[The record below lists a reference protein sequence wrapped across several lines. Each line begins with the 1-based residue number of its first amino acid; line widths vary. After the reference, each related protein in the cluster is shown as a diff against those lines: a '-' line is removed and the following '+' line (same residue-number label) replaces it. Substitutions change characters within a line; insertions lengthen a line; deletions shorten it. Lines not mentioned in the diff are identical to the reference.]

1 MKWLVLP
8 RVFPEQQVWG
18 SHYGAFSYVISC
30 DHKRGAGADDNEYI
44 DRYAA
49 SAAPLGKLPFVS
61 GRVDLGVYDSFVL
74 AEQAC
79 VRHARQS
86 RQ

>member
-8 RVFPEQQVWG
+8 RVYADMPMWG
-18 SHYGAFSYVISC
+18 SHAGAFSYVISC
-30 DHKRGAGADDNEYI
+30 DRGDGVGEYT

-49 SAAPLGKLPFVS
+49 SAAPLGKLPWVA
-61 GRVDLGVYDSFVL
+61 GRIDLGVYDSFTE

-79 VRHARQS
+79 VQHARRS
-86 RQ
+86 RG